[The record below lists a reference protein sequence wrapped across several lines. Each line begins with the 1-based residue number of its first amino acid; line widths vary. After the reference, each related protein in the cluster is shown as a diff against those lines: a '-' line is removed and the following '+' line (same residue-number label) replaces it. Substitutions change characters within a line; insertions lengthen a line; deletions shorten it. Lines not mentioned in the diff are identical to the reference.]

1 MDTIKRFLEAFR
13 ASETNARRFPREG
26 AGQRER
32 SRISVSHVLKW
43 VQRRRRWKRGR
54 PTLRHHETHISG
66 NWCGAVS
73 ALTAFWSFAIY
84 AESWWSVTNALT
96 HPGSATCGMSLTTY
110 DITLHTLIWFNRIIF
125 GPYFSLHKA
134 QKIENRIYQILY
146 MIFTIITCPLKCSIK
161 TSDKNAKKN

>member
-66 NWCGAVS
+66 NRYGTVS
-73 ALTAFWSFAIY
+73 ALTAFWMFSIY
-84 AESWWSVTNALT
+84 AVNWWPVTNALT

-110 DITLHTLIWFNRIIF
+110 DTTHTSDSIQFYFILPFNFHAIQNELHTKCNLYWTKNNSKIF
-125 GPYFSLHKA
+125 FCDPIS
-134 QKIENRIYQILY
+134 IL
-146 MIFTIITCPLKCSIK
+146 
-161 TSDKNAKKN
+161 